1 MVEGIKIRKVLQ
13 QSIFFRIFFK
23 IFSSGTILAH
33 IWHTFGT
40 VSYLRRKYVYAII
53 CIVVKCTKNKERRFM
68 KLTKE
73 QTQEI
78 LKTIDKVERQTED
91 FTITLRRAR
100 RAIEMNDQSATEL
113 LLTAYEQ
120 KERSTLLCRALPLYS
135 PEPQLRPKVKQVLTD
150 ATSAKCGYTEEG
162 WFCAVIPTLLPKKR
176 NSSTGYIKEI
186 MYASLERFFM
196 DKPIR
201 KVGKCT
207 IIFRHIYNRNNPKR
221 AWRDHDNIEIKTVI
235 DAIALF
241 VMEDDSPHVCQ
252 HFYCS
257 AEGDCDKTEVYVVP
271 QDEFTIW
278 CKMQPNIPDYGLK
291 LYDSAPR
298 KQV

>member
-1 MVEGIKIRKVLQ
+1 
-13 QSIFFRIFFK
+13 
-23 IFSSGTILAH
+23 
-33 IWHTFGT
+33 
-40 VSYLRRKYVYAII
+40 
-53 CIVVKCTKNKERRFM
+53 M

-78 LKTIDKVERQTED
+78 LKTIDKVERKTQD

-120 KERSTLLCRALPLYS
+120 KERSTLLCRALPIYS
-135 PEPQLRPKVKQVLTD
+135 PEPLTREKITKALTD
-150 ATSAKCGYTEEG
+150 AANAKCGYTEEG
-162 WFCAVIPTLLPKKR
+162 WFCAIIPTLLPKKR
-176 NSSTGYIKEI
+176 KSSTDYIKEI
-186 MYASLERFFM
+186 MYASLERFLM
-196 DKPIR
+196 NKPMR
-201 KVGKCT
+201 KFGKCT
-207 IIFRHIYNRNNPKR
+207 IIFRHVYNRNNPKR

-241 VMEDDSPHVCQ
+241 IMEDDSPHVCQ

-257 AEGDCDKTEVYVVP
+257 AEGNCDRTEVYVIP
-271 QDEFTIW
+271 QHEFILW
-278 CKMQPNIPDYGLK
+278 CKMQPNIPDNGLE
-291 LYDSAPR
+291 LYDSPPQ

>member
-1 MVEGIKIRKVLQ
+1 
-13 QSIFFRIFFK
+13 
-23 IFSSGTILAH
+23 
-33 IWHTFGT
+33 
-40 VSYLRRKYVYAII
+40 
-53 CIVVKCTKNKERRFM
+53 M

-91 FTITLRRAR
+91 FTLTLKRAR

-120 KERSTLLCRALPLYS
+120 KERSTLLCRALPIYS
-135 PEPQLRPKVKQVLTD
+135 PEPLLRAKITKALTD
-150 ATSAKCGYTEEG
+150 AASARCGYTEEG

-176 NSSTGYIKEI
+176 NTSTGYIKEI

-201 KVGKCT
+201 RFGKCT
-207 IIFRHIYNRNNPKR
+207 VIFRHVYNRDNPKR

-235 DAIALF
+235 DAIVLF

-257 AEGDCDKTEVYVVP
+257 AEGDQDKTEVYVVP
-271 QDEFTIW
+271 QEEFLMW
-278 CKMQPNIPDYGLK
+278 CKMQPSIPDNGLK
-291 LYDSAPR
+291 LYDSPPQ

>member
-1 MVEGIKIRKVLQ
+1 
-13 QSIFFRIFFK
+13 
-23 IFSSGTILAH
+23 
-33 IWHTFGT
+33 
-40 VSYLRRKYVYAII
+40 
-53 CIVVKCTKNKERRFM
+53 M

-91 FTITLRRAR
+91 FTLTLRRAR

-113 LLTAYEQ
+113 LLAAYEQ

-150 ATSAKCGYTEEG
+150 AASAKCGYTEEG
-162 WFCAVIPTLLPKKR
+162 WFCAVIPALLPKKR

-196 DKPIR
+196 DKPMR
-201 KVGKCT
+201 KFGKCT
-207 IIFRHIYNRNNPKR
+207 IIFRHIYNRDNPKR

-257 AEGDCDKTEVYVVP
+257 AEGDQDKTKVYIVP
-271 QDEFTIW
+271 QEEFLMW
-278 CKMQPNIPDYGLK
+278 CKMHPSIPDDGLK
-291 LYDSAPR
+291 LYDSPPQ

>member
-1 MVEGIKIRKVLQ
+1 MLQ

-23 IFSSGTILAH
+23 IFSSGTKLAH

-40 VSYLRRKYVYAII
+40 VYYLRRKYVYVMI
-53 CIVVKCTKNKERRFM
+53 CIVVKCTTNKERRFM

-78 LKTIDKVERQTED
+78 LKTIDKVERQTEA
-91 FTITLRRAR
+91 FTLTLRRAR

-120 KERSTLLCRALPLYS
+120 KERSALLCRALPLYS
-135 PEPQLRPKVKQVLTD
+135 PEPQARPKVKQVLTD
-150 ATSAKCGYTEEG
+150 AASAKCGYTEEG

-176 NSSTGYIKEI
+176 NTSTGYIKEI

-201 KVGKCT
+201 RFGKCT
-207 IIFRHIYNRNNPKR
+207 VIFRHVYDRNNPKR

-257 AEGDCDKTEVYVVP
+257 AEGDQDKTEVYIVP
-271 QDEFTIW
+271 QEEFLMW
-278 CKMQPNIPDYGLK
+278 CKMQSSIPDNGLK
-291 LYDSAPR
+291 LYDSPPQ

>member
-1 MVEGIKIRKVLQ
+1 
-13 QSIFFRIFFK
+13 
-23 IFSSGTILAH
+23 
-33 IWHTFGT
+33 
-40 VSYLRRKYVYAII
+40 
-53 CIVVKCTKNKERRFM
+53 M

-91 FTITLRRAR
+91 FTLTLRRAR

-120 KERSTLLCRALPLYS
+120 KERSTLLCRALPIYS
-135 PEPQLRPKVKQVLTD
+135 PEPQVRPKVKQVLTD
-150 ATSAKCGYTEEG
+150 AACARCGYTEEG

-196 DKPIR
+196 DKQIR
-201 KVGKCT
+201 KFGKCT
-207 IIFRHIYNRNNPKR
+207 IIFRHVYNRNNPKR

-257 AEGDCDKTEVYVVP
+257 AEGDQDKTEVYIVP
-271 QDEFTIW
+271 QEEFLMW
-278 CKMQPNIPDYGLK
+278 CKMQPSISDNGLK
-291 LYDSAPR
+291 LYDSPPQ